1 MAKKPDAS
9 ALFDKL
15 MADGDRLP
23 TPQLA
28 DIAAAAIH
36 EFGGVGALA
45 KMLVTEW
52 HAAKPGS
59 VTRAKILEPVL
70 RGLRRDAEL
79 PPVGQL
85 DDGRLKKLLA
95 TTLKELGELGEDP
108 GHPAEHAA
116 AGVAPAE
123 GASAEAAQPVH
134 GGVQPGQE
142 EEGRDREGQGDGRRQ
157 EGG

>member
-1 MAKKPDAS
+1 MGKKADAS

-15 MADGDRLP
+15 MADNERLP

-79 PPVGQL
+79 PAVGQL
-85 DDGRLKKLLA
+85 DDRRLRQLLA
-95 TTLKELGELGEDP
+95 TSLKELGELGEDP

-116 AGVAPAE
+116 TRVDPAE
-123 GASAEAAQPVH
+123 APRPEGDQTRDEAA
-134 GGVQPGQE
+134 GG
-142 EEGRDREGQGDGRRQ
+142 EGGGDREGQGDGRGQ